1 MEYLRIRLQK
11 IDVAT
16 LVDFHYIEKILCLH
30 LKSKNFV
37 QALQNNIYFKVLVR
51 ILLKCMQLCM
61 YCKVGVTCLAM
72 TLQDY
77 EASTFSFSKFKTF

>member
-1 MEYLRIRLQK
+1 MLHLRAEGLWKMEYLRIRLQK

-61 YCKVGVTCLAM
+61 YCKVKSNLPGNDVARL
-72 TLQDY
+72 
-77 EASTFSFSKFKTF
+77 